1 MAKYKVQNGDSLP
14 KIAAKFGTTVG
25 QLRQTNNIFSVSR
38 GQEIKVPQWNQFPSQ
53 PLNTSFPPRPQI
65 APNVRNQYLSQ
76 FPGQGTMPPGNNRSQ
91 FPGQGTVVQYP
102 YSQPIGPVIPPVQG
116 PNMPPQYSQPI
127 GPNRTQAAY
136 MSQFPGQGT
145 ITTNQN
151 AFLSQFPGQGTVN
164 PAQTTT
170 QAAMPVYNP
179 AYPPAVR
186 PTGAITPDTW
196 SQWAAYWNY
205 EATKPAS
212 ARIPA
217 PPQVMTKDQIWEMK
231 KRKAVARREA
241 AAAEQAS
248 QFTPV
253 FVGSNVQNLALRT
266 G

>member
-1 MAKYKVQNGDSLP
+1 
-14 KIAAKFGTTVG
+14 
-25 QLRQTNNIFSVSR
+25 
-38 GQEIKVPQWNQFPSQ
+38 
-53 PLNTSFPPRPQI
+53 
-65 APNVRNQYLSQ
+65 
-76 FPGQGTMPPGNNRSQ
+76 
-91 FPGQGTVVQYP
+91 
-102 YSQPIGPVIPPVQG
+102 
-116 PNMPPQYSQPI
+116 
-127 GPNRTQAAY
+127 

-164 PAQTTT
+164 PAQTAT
-170 QAAMPVYNP
+170 QAVLPTYNP

-186 PTGAITPDTW
+186 PTGQITTDNY